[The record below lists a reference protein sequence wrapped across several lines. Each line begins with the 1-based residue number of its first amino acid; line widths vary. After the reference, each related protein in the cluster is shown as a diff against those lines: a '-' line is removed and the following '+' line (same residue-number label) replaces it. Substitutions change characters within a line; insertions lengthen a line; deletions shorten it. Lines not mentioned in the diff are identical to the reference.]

1 MKEFTIGRN
10 DAGQRLDRFVSKA
23 APLIPESLLQK
34 TLRKK
39 DIKINGR
46 PAKGETR
53 LAEGDTV
60 RVYLPDE
67 FFEAP
72 REENAWRKI
81 TAPRLDIVY
90 EDENILLVDKK
101 PGQAVHP
108 HDGAEY
114 GKTLIDHIQAYL
126 YAKREWRPREEHAFT
141 PALCNRIDRNTGGI
155 VIAAK
160 NAEALRIMD
169 EKVKNREIEKIYLAA
184 VVGTPRP
191 AAGRLEGYLFK
202 DAKNNQV
209 YVYDAPRTGAKTAVT
224 EYKTIASDGR
234 LTLVECRLI
243 TGRTHQ
249 IRAQFR
255 HAGCPLLGDGKYGRE
270 KDNRAYGEKGQALC
284 SWRLRFVFDTPAG
297 ALEYLN
303 GKSFRTKTPEFV
315 EKYFPTFAE
324 RMKT

>member
-1 MKEFTIGRN
+1 
-10 DAGQRLDRFVSKA
+10 
-23 APLIPESLLQK
+23 
-34 TLRKK
+34 
-39 DIKINGR
+39 
-46 PAKGETR
+46 
-53 LAEGDTV
+53 
-60 RVYLPDE
+60 
-67 FFEAP
+67 
-72 REENAWRKI
+72 
-81 TAPRLDIVY
+81 
-90 EDENILLVDKK
+90 
-101 PGQAVHP
+101 
-108 HDGAEY
+108 
-114 GKTLIDHIQAYL
+114 
-126 YAKREWRPREEHAFT
+126 
-141 PALCNRIDRNTGGI
+141 
-155 VIAAK
+155 
-160 NAEALRIMD
+160 MD
-169 EKVKNREIEKIYLAA
+169 EKVKNREIDKIYLAA

-284 SWRLRFVFDTPAG
+284 SWRLRFAFDAPAG

-315 EKYFPTFAE
+315 EKYFPAFAE

>member
-1 MKEFTIGRN
+1 MK
-10 DAGQRLDRFVSKA
+10 
-23 APLIPESLLQK
+23 
-34 TLRKK
+34 
-39 DIKINGR
+39 
-46 PAKGETR
+46 
-53 LAEGDTV
+53 
-60 RVYLPDE
+60 
-67 FFEAP
+67 
-72 REENAWRKI
+72 
-81 TAPRLDIVY
+81 
-90 EDENILLVDKK
+90 
-101 PGQAVHP
+101 
-108 HDGAEY
+108 
-114 GKTLIDHIQAYL
+114 
-126 YAKREWRPREEHAFT
+126 
-141 PALCNRIDRNTGGI
+141 
-155 VIAAK
+155 
-160 NAEALRIMD
+160 
-169 EKVKNREIEKIYLAA
+169 
-184 VVGTPRP
+184 
-191 AAGRLEGYLFK
+191 GYLFK

-315 EKYFPTFAE
+315 EKYFPAFAE